1 MKILCT
7 RNVMAS
13 GQALEAGST
22 YDVSDKDAEILIR
35 MGKAEEAKEEAK
47 PKPKR
52 KPKANGAS

>member
-1 MKILCT
+1 
-7 RNVMAS
+7 MAS